1 LAVIHNRKMFLM
13 IKENNRQENKLNV
26 AGMRMLHYMKAQT
39 TLIVQDRIR
48 NRYIREEVRAVFFK
62 RW

>member
-1 LAVIHNRKMFLM
+1 MFLM